1 MGILWFLDLN
11 IDYPQFRSQEINQ
24 QGICVKHEGGESC
37 KFEIAEKIYAVSL
50 NPRFPVF
57 YYEESVSNKVF
68 RG

>member
-37 KFEIAEKIYAVSL
+37 KFEIAEKIYAVS
-50 NPRFPVF
+50 
-57 YYEESVSNKVF
+57 
-68 RG
+68 